1 MCGIAG
7 ALVSTGEHAQ
17 LRSAIDCMV
26 AHLDHRGPDACASS
40 TVREHAPSVVLGHTR
55 LAIIDLSPAGQQPMR
70 LPDSPHVITYNGEIY
85 NFRELASELGDGEWQ
100 SRSDTEVVLR
110 AYARWGRASVHRL
123 RGMFA
128 LGIWD
133 AERQELFLA
142 RDRLG
147 IKPLYYYTADG
158 LFVFASELR
167 ALLAS
172 GLVPRRLDPL
182 GLADYLT
189 YQSLPAP
196 RTMIQDVRAL
206 PPGAWLVV
214 DRLGQVREH
223 TYWDLLQHT
232 SGEAA
237 HATPE
242 ANQRR
247 TGELLRE
254 SVAMHLV
261 SDVPLGAFL
270 SGGIDSSLVV
280 GLMREAGPV
289 PHTFSVAF
297 AEREFDETRH
307 ARAVATRFDTHHTE
321 ILLGEEDLL
330 DQLPHAFAAM
340 DQPTG
345 DGVNTYVISGAVR
358 AAGITVA
365 LSGLGGDELFGG
377 YPSFRRL
384 ANTAQLFRAWRYAPE
399 KVRTLTAAAVE
410 RVAGSNRSRKTA
422 AMLAGDG
429 RLSSTYPITRQVL
442 ARNQLSQLLTPSWS
456 ELLTDHA
463 DPYVALLEEAYAT
476 HSAQGLHSSISY
488 AEARTYMHDVLLRD
502 TDQMSMAHALEVRV
516 PLLDHVLVEYVMGVP
531 DAQKRPNGTPKPLLV
546 NSLPGLLP
554 DDIVHRRK
562 QGFTLP
568 FNLWMRQ
575 ELRSYC
581 TIQLGENGLGG
592 RGIFQPDQLRALW
605 SDFLER
611 PAETPWS
618 HLWVLVVL
626 EEWLDRN
633 GF

>member
-7 ALVSTGEHAQ
+7 ILGAGDGSDVQDAVERMVEHLQ
-17 LRSAIDCMV
+17 
-26 AHLDHRGPDACASS
+26 HRGPDASGRLALDG
-40 TVREHAPSVVLGHTR
+40 VVLGHTR
-55 LAIIDLSPAGQQPMR
+55 LAIIDLSAAGRQPMR
-70 LPDSPHVITYNGEIY
+70 TADGEQAITYNGEIY
-85 NFRELASELGDGEWQ
+85 NFREVAAELRDVEWH
-100 SRSDTEVVLR
+100 SRTDTEVVLR
-110 AYARWGRASVHRL
+110 AYAKWGPDCVERL

-128 LGIWD
+128 FAIWD
-133 AERQELFLA
+133 PQRQELFLA

-147 IKPLYYYTADG
+147 IKPLYYYAANG
-158 LFVFASELR
+158 LFVFASEIR

-182 GLADYLT
+182 GLADYLS

-196 RTMIQDVRAL
+196 RTMIEGVRAL
-206 PPGAWLVV
+206 LPGTWLLV
-214 DRLGQVREH
+214 DRFGHLNEH
-223 TYWDLLQHT
+223 TYWDLLD
-232 SGEAA
+232 SASPDAA
-237 HATPE
+237 HASPE
-242 ANQRR
+242 DNQRR
-247 TGELLRE
+247 TGDLLRE

-280 GLMREAGPV
+280 GLMREAGQL

-307 ARAVATRFDTHHTE
+307 ARTVATCFDTHHTE
-321 ILLGEEDLL
+321 ILLREEDLL
-330 DQLPHAFAAM
+330 DQLPHAFGAM

-377 YPSFRRL
+377 YPSFKRL
-384 ANTAQLFRAWRYAPE
+384 AHTAPIFRAWGHAPE
-399 KVRTLTAAAVE
+399 KVRSLTASAIE
-410 RVAGSNRSRKTA
+410 SVAGPSNRTRKTA

-442 ARNQLSQLLTPSWS
+442 SRNQLNQLLTPSWTEMLS
-456 ELLTDHA
+456 AHP
-463 DPYVALLEEAYAT
+463 DPYVRLLEGAYTA
-476 HSAQGLHSSISY
+476 HADHGLLASISY

-531 DAQKRPNGTPKPLLV
+531 DAHKRPNGTPKPLLV
-546 NSLPGLLP
+546 KSLPGLLP
-554 DDIVHRRK
+554 SEVVHRRK

-568 FNLWMRQ
+568 FDVWMRR

-581 TIQLGENGLGG
+581 AIRLGERGLAG
-592 RGIFQPDQLRALW
+592 RNIFQPDRLHAMW
-605 SDFLER
+605 SEFLDR
-611 PAETPWS
+611 PADTPWS

-626 EEWLDRN
+626 EEWLERN